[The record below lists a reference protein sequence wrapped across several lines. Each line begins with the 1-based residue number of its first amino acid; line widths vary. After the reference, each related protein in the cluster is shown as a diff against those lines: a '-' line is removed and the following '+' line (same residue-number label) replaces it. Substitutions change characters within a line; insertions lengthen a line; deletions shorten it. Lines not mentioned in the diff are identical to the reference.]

1 MFERLLKIS
10 EIFLKHDEIK
20 TNDFVIVFELER
32 DDHLFLEKDLY
43 VRKYGNLKNFK
54 ETDEIELV
62 LNDVKFIIKKIYK

>member
-10 EIFLKHDEIK
+10 EIFLKNEEVK
-20 TNDFVIVFELER
+20 TNDFAIVFELEK

-43 VRKYGNLKNFK
+43 VRKNGNLKNFK